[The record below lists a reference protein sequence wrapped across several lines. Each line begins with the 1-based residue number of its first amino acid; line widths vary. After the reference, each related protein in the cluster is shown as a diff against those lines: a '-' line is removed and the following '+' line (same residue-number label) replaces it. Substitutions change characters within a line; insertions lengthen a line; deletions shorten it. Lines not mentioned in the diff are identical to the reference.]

1 MDSVLVLIG
10 AGAIGQAIGRRVAA
24 GRHVVVADVKPEKA
38 EAVAE
43 ALRAAGGRASTARV
57 DVASRES
64 VLELVD
70 TASTVGNITGLVH
83 SAGVSPPQASAERI
97 LAVDLYGTAVVLEEF
112 GHVIAPDGAA
122 VVIASHFGHREAL
135 SPEQDRA
142 LAVTP
147 AAELLAL
154 PFLRPESI
162 RDEVHAYQLSKRG
175 NSLRVMAEAARW
187 GTFGARVNAISPG
200 IIVGTTDEDDQ
211 RLVALS
217 PARRDG
223 TPEEVANM
231 AALLMGPDGGFITGS
246 DVLMDGGMTASY
258 FYGAHKDGY

>member
-1 MDSVLVLIG
+1 
-10 AGAIGQAIGRRVAA
+10 
-24 GRHVVVADVKPEKA
+24 
-38 EAVAE
+38 
-43 ALRAAGGRASTARV
+43 
-57 DVASRES
+57 

-112 GHVIAPDGAA
+112 GHVIAPAGAA

-154 PFLRPESI
+154 PFLQPETI

-187 GTFGARVNAISPG
+187 GTFGARVNAISAG
-200 IIVGTTDEDDQ
+200 IIVGTTEEGDQ
-211 RLVALS
+211 RAIDLS
-217 PARRDG
+217 PARRAG
-223 TPEEVANM
+223 TPEEVAKM
-231 AALLMGPDGGFITGS
+231 AALLMGPDGEFITGS

>member
-10 AGAIGQAIGRRVAA
+10 AGAIGQAIARRVAG
-24 GRHVVVADVKPEKA
+24 GRHVVVADVKSDKA

-43 ALRAAGGRASTARV
+43 ALRAAGVRASTARV

-70 TASTVGNITGLVH
+70 TASTIGNITGLIH
-83 SAGVSPPQASAERI
+83 SAGVSPSQASVERI
-97 LAVDLYGTAVVLEEF
+97 LAVDLYGTAVVLEEL
-112 GHVIAPDGAA
+112 GHVIAPGGAA
-122 VVIASHFGHREAL
+122 VVIASHSGHRLEAL
-135 SPEQDRA
+135 SAEQDRA
-142 LAVTP
+142 LAVMP

-154 PFLRPESI
+154 PFLRPEAI
-162 RDEVHAYQLSKRG
+162 RDELHAYQLSMRG

-211 RLVALS
+211 RMVARS
-217 PARRDG
+217 PARRAG
-223 TPEEVANM
+223 TPEEVANI

-246 DVLMDGGMTASY
+246 DVLMDGGVKASY
-258 FYGAHKDGY
+258 FYGALKDG